1 MDDAVQRASKTN
13 LSWLVMAR
21 ASSIVVYNNQGLSRF
36 VGKRLTRRGSIPAW
50 SIRSSSWRTQS
61 FPDTDQ
67 VLGRIILVDERVG
80 LSGRIMGSEFLPEIR
95 PRWTRETRST
105 ARIPGIIYR
114 VGLPRFLTSLIKT
127 WCSWCYE
134 NERNLLDILDMAKI

>member
-80 LSGRIMGSEFLPEIR
+80 LSGRIMGSEFLPEI
-95 PRWTRETRST
+95 PS
-105 ARIPGIIYR
+105 
-114 VGLPRFLTSLIKT
+114 LPLSASSSPKMD
-127 WCSWCYE
+127 
-134 NERNLLDILDMAKI
+134 ERNTFHGPYPGNNIPSWTAPIFNEPD